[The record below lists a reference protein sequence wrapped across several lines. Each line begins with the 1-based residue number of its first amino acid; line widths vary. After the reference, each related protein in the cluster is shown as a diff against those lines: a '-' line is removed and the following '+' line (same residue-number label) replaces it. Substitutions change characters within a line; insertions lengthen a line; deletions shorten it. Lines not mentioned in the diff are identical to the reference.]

1 MKYSPHLKAVLSLGE
16 GPAHNRQGLLLVN
29 QARRM
34 EDEKVLWG
42 EAFLI
47 RTLNELDGGGSRNL
61 L

>member
-29 QARRM
+29 QARMM

-42 EAFLI
+42 
-47 RTLNELDGGGSRNL
+47 GSIFNKDTE
-61 L
+61 